1 MSIIKIKDRRKT
13 NIIYRKIYGLWY
25 NIKNRCY
32 NESHQR
38 YRQYGGVGVTMCDKW
53 LEFDGFLEEVDL
65 IEGFDLELLLQ
76 GKIHLDKDS
85 VDLSNKI
92 YCLEKCRFITKEENN
107 KYKPNQQKYIIATTP
122 LGEEIEFFNQSEFAR
137 NNNLRQSSIADCLS
151 GKCKSHKKW
160 KFRYK

>member
-1 MSIIKIKDRRKT
+1 
-13 NIIYRKIYGLWY
+13 
-25 NIKNRCY
+25 
-32 NESHQR
+32 
-38 YRQYGGVGVTMCDKW
+38 MCDKW
-53 LEFDGFLEEVDL
+53 LEFDGFLEDVDL

-76 GKIHLDKDS
+76 GKIYLDKDS
-85 VDLSNKI
+85 IDLNNKM
-92 YCLEKCRFITKEENN
+92 YCLEKCRFVTKEENN

-137 NNNLRQSSIADCLS
+137 INNLRQSSIADCLS